1 MTGPTRSVASLDKFD
16 VLSGLFASWDGI
28 GRLVDGL
35 SDARWQTSTPLPGW
49 CVYDVV
55 AHIIGTESM
64 LGGAAT
70 PGSDVDVATLGHV
83 RNGVGEMNEC
93 WIRHLRGGSGADLL
107 TRFRAVTGQRR
118 KVLDAMTEAN
128 WTAPA
133 MTPAGQATYS
143 RFMRIRVFD
152 CWMHDQD
159 IREALGRPSTDED
172 LDTVAARLALDEMT
186 ATMGFVVGKRGKA
199 PDGSRV
205 AIELTGPM
213 ARTIRVA
220 VDGRA
225 AVVDDFGDRGPT
237 TTIRLDGLQ
246 FTRICG
252 GRPLTAARSTAIE
265 ISGDTEV
272 GDRIVEHLNYVM

>member
-16 VLSGLFASWDGI
+16 VLSGLFGSWDGI
-28 GRLVDGL
+28 ARLVDGL
-35 SDARWQTSTPLPGW
+35 PDTRWQTPTPLPGW
-49 CVYDVV
+49 TVYDVV
-55 AHIIGTESM
+55 AHVIGTESM
-64 LGGAAT
+64 LGGAPT
-70 PGSDVDVATLGHV
+70 PGTDLDVATLGHV

-93 WIRHLRGGSGADLL
+93 WIRHLRGGTGADLL
-107 TRFRAVTGQRR
+107 TRFRAVTGGRR
-118 KVLDAMTEAN
+118 TVLDAMTEAD
-128 WTAPA
+128 WTAPT
-133 MTPAGQATYS
+133 MTPAGQATYG
-143 RFMRIRVFD
+143 RFMRIRTFD

-172 LDTVAARLALDEMT
+172 LDTVTARLVLDEMT
-186 ATMGFVVGKRGKA
+186 ATMGFVVGKLGKA

-225 AVVDDFGDRGPT
+225 AVVDDFGGREPT
-237 TTIRLDGLQ
+237 ATIRLDGLQ
-246 FTRICG
+246 FTRVCG
-252 GRPLTAARSTAIE
+252 GRPMTAARSTAIE

-272 GDRIVEHLNYVM
+272 GDRVVEHLNYVM